1 MEEALGYRT
10 LIEGYGMTQEQAAEV
25 VNKSRPAVANAL
37 RLLHLPQPVAE
48 MVSAGQL
55 SAGHARAVLAFADE
69 QAQIEAAK
77 AAVARELTV
86 RQLEKLAK
94 AAKAADKPAKEKP
107 IVRRDTLYD
116 EVELSLREELGRQVR
131 VTVGPKGGTLQVEFF
146 DLDDLKALAKRLGE
160 L

>member
-1 MEEALGYRT
+1 MRILLVLDRVE
-10 LIEGYGMTQEQAAEV
+10 
-25 VNKSRPAVANAL
+25 NPASANAL
-37 RLLHLPQPVAE
+37 MGFRLAEQLLRRDHTVHILTLWDGLHPPPAPPEGAMQHL
-48 MVSAGQL
+48 
-55 SAGHARAVLAFADE
+55 LAFADE

-94 AAKAADKPAKEKP
+94 AAKAADKPVKEKP
-107 IVRRDTLYD
+107 VVRRDTLYD

-146 DLDDLKALAKRLGE
+146 DLDDLKSLARRLGE